1 MLRIGLVGSLAV
13 STIGTALLVQAN
25 VPFAV
30 AVLILSG
37 FSTLLTRRPMP
48 LYARCWNQGSHLHGL
63 EEPARLLCLL
73 DIGYFKWPHR
83 LIRKPSSRRIGAH
96 DSPGLTC

>member
-1 MLRIGLVGSLAV
+1 MLRIGLAGSLAV

-37 FSTLLTRRPMP
+37 FFDFT
-48 LYARCWNQGSHLHGL
+48 
-63 EEPARLLCLL
+63 
-73 DIGYFKWPHR
+73 D
-83 LIRKPSSRRIGAH
+83 PSSHAALR
-96 DSPGLTC
+96 